1 MVEGP
6 AARAIQGLTLS
17 EANYEA
23 AKEILKQRYGRPQ
36 QVIAAHMDELL
47 KIPSCMGEKSSQL
60 RYVYDKVS
68 IHVRGLESLG
78 VTAEQYGSM
87 LIPVVMSKLPTE
99 IRVQIARLTSS
110 EVWSIR
116 EMLELIRKEVEA
128 REASEHVKLNNE
140 KKTAQSYPSNTNRN
154 LSSKPSTASALFLRS
169 SNRPTEIR
177 CVYCKNSHYSSA
189 CDKVTDVNER
199 KNILR
204 RDRRCF
210 LCLQTNHRIKE
221 CRNNRS
227 CRKCSGRHHLSLCVR
242 PSQENNEMSAPIVKN
257 NTSNPEQPIEEM
269 EQTTPTSVVHSQ
281 TKQKVLL
288 QTARTVAYGNDKTRT
303 VPVRVLFD
311 SCSQRT
317 FIKNELKNKLNLKVI
332 RTETVCLNTFG
343 SEKYV
348 KQKCDVVKVQLKA
361 KYGEDVELTAICY
374 DKICSPLPV
383 KVNVQE
389 YLHLDGLEFAD
400 NLESENDQESFQI
413 LIGSDRYWDLTTN
426 EIIKGPEGESGP
438 IAMQS
443 KFGWLIAGPVHS
455 SDQNDNVY
463 FNATNL
469 LIDGIH
475 DESEMSLN
483 YKRVERDELVDTL
496 KKFWEIEELGIRKF
510 PEKERQPDA
519 AQSPEFLC
527 EIEFKEGRYEIGLPW
542 KQIDDKPLPNDFQLS
557 LDRLNSLYSRLE
569 KDPDILAE
577 YTRIIDEQIK
587 LGMVEY
593 VPEEE
598 QTREFIEQNNV
609 HFLPHFAVIRKDR
622 ENRI

>member
-1 MVEGP
+1 
-6 AARAIQGLTLS
+6 
-17 EANYEA
+17 
-23 AKEILKQRYGRPQ
+23 
-36 QVIAAHMDELL
+36 MDELL
-47 KIPSCMGEKSSQL
+47 KIPSCVGEKSSQL

-177 CVYCKNSHYSSA
+177 SCVYCKNSHSSA

-227 CRKCSGRHHLSLCVR
+227 CRKCSGRHHQSLCVR
-242 PSQENNEMSAPIVKN
+242 PSQENNETIAPIVKN
-257 NTSNPEQPIEEM
+257 NTSHPEQPIEEM
-269 EQTTPTSVVHSQ
+269 EQTTPTTSVVHSQ

-317 FIKNELKNKLNLKVI
+317 FIN
-332 RTETVCLNTFG
+332 
-343 SEKYV
+343 
-348 KQKCDVVKVQLKA
+348 
-361 KYGEDVELTAICY
+361 
-374 DKICSPLPV
+374 
-383 KVNVQE
+383 
-389 YLHLDGLEFAD
+389 
-400 NLESENDQESFQI
+400 
-413 LIGSDRYWDLTTN
+413 
-426 EIIKGPEGESGP
+426 
-438 IAMQS
+438 QS
-443 KFGWLIAGPVHS
+443 VAWYACE
-455 SDQNDNVY
+455 
-463 FNATNL
+463 A
-469 LIDGIH
+469 
-475 DESEMSLN
+475 SL
-483 YKRVERDELVDTL
+483 
-496 KKFWEIEELGIRKF
+496 G
-510 PEKERQPDA
+510 KER
-519 AQSPEFLC
+519 C
-527 EIEFKEGRYEIGLPW
+527 V
-542 KQIDDKPLPNDFQLS
+542 
-557 LDRLNSLYSRLE
+557 RLNE
-569 KDPDILAE
+569 WK
-577 YTRIIDEQIK
+577 
-587 LGMVEY
+587 
-593 VPEEE
+593 
-598 QTREFIEQNNV
+598 
-609 HFLPHFAVIRKDR
+609 IRS
-622 ENRI
+622 IC